1 MTSAYGSHHNS
12 CASGATTR
20 VPQLAGPQRI
30 RRCRAAARRGARA
43 SVIPPN
49 NAGAQSTV
57 RDSMLT
63 TRGIAVLLL
72 LVPSSLH
79 GQSQRA
85 PEPRVAIV
93 NVAVI
98 DATGSPVQHHKTVLI
113 AGDRIEAIVAAKA
126 PVPKGSRI
134 IRGEGKFL
142 IPGLWDMHV
151 HLTERDLP
159 MLVAHGVTGVRD
171 LGNVLADVDEWR
183 GKIAGGGLVGPHIF
197 RVGPILNGTEYG
209 PVQLAIENEAQ
220 ARTAVRVLKKA
231 GVDAIKLHA
240 ALSRDAYFALADEAK
255 KQSIPFVGHVP
266 RSVTPLEASNAGQAS
281 LEHIQTI
288 FEGQFPPKP
297 DSEPPLFA
305 AFARNGTAFDPTLV
319 AYRGS
324 TEAKNVDPEVLQKYP
339 DLIEGRKKF
348 FARFVEL
355 VGMMNREG
363 VMLLAGTDLSVN
375 FKWVSPGA
383 SLHEELE
390 LLVAAGLSPME
401 ALQAATRNPG
411 RLLHVDG
418 GTIEVGKRADL
429 VLLDANPLD
438 DIRNVRRIHA
448 VVLGGKVLD
457 RSRLAALGRR

>member
-1 MTSAYGSHHNS
+1 M
-12 CASGATTR
+12 
-20 VPQLAGPQRI
+20 L
-30 RRCRAAARRGARA
+30 
-43 SVIPPN
+43 
-49 NAGAQSTV
+49 TV
-57 RDSMLT
+57 R
-63 TRGIAVLLL
+63 RIATLLFFGT
-72 LVPSSLH
+72 SILH
-79 GQSQRA
+79 AQARTA
-85 PEPRVAIV
+85 PERRLAIV

-98 DATGSPVQHHKTVLI
+98 DATGASIQYNKTVLV
-113 AGDRIEAIVAAKA
+113 AGDHIDAIVEAKA

-134 IRGEGKFL
+134 TRGDGKFL

-159 MLVAHGVTGVRD
+159 ILVAHGVTGVRD
-171 LGNVLADVDEWR
+171 LGNVLADVDQWR

-209 PVQLAIENEAQ
+209 PVQLAIEDEVQ
-220 ARTAVRVLKKA
+220 ARTAVRVLKKV

-240 ALSRDAYFALADEAK
+240 ALSREAYFALADEAK

-266 RSVTPLEASNAGQAS
+266 RSVSPLEASDAGQAS

-305 AFARNGTAFDPTLV
+305 AFAKDGTAFDPTLV

-324 TEAKNVDPEVLQKYP
+324 TEPQNVDPEVLQKYP
-339 DLIEGRKKF
+339 DLIEGRKKI
-348 FARFVEL
+348 FARFLDL
-355 VGMMNREG
+355 VGMMNREH
-363 VMLLAGTDLSVN
+363 VMLLAGTDLSTN
-375 FKWVSPGA
+375 FKWISPGA
-383 SLHEELE
+383 SLHDELA
-390 LLVAAGLSPME
+390 LLVEAGLSPME

-411 RLLHVDG
+411 RFLHIDA

-448 VVLGGKVLD
+448 VVLDGQLLD
-457 RSRLAALGRR
+457 RSRLATLGLR